1 MKVRKAVKYICID
14 IIMIILLVL
23 FKVADTFIESF
34 QLVVIA
40 DVGIGIINLMTTI
53 IRKIRK

>member
-1 MKVRKAVKYICID
+1 MRVRKAIKYICSD
-14 IIMIILLVL
+14 IIMIILLLL

-40 DVGIGIINLMTTI
+40 EVGIGIINLMTNI